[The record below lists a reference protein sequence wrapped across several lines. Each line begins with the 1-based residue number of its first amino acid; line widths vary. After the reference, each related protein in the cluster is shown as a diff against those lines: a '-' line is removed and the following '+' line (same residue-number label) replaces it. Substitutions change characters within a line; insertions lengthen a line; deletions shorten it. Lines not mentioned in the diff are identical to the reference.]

1 MKTLKLAV
9 LAAVSMAVAAQ
20 VQADQVTNLVQN
32 LSIQLLGYSQGGST
46 HFGNTV
52 TTNVNVVQVNTRQV
66 IQALGTANATTFSPQ
81 AKLVL
86 VTPGDG
92 SAPRIEV
99 RDSNNQPVDVSDF
112 FDIEA
117 LSGAVVGSVSNTK
130 TGRGS
135 SVTYEIGRFV
145 LQDAHGQSLSLHFNV
160 DGIVTGNISSPIFGP
175 ATPQNSTTDAN
186 VSGSGDRNGNLLI
199 LQGSI
204 EIFGRTL
211 EVEDT
216 GPIIS

>member
-1 MKTLKLAV
+1 MKSLKLAV
-9 LAAVSMAVAAQ
+9 LAVVSMAVAVQ

-32 LSIQLLGYSQGGST
+32 FSIQLVGYSQGGSS
-46 HFGNTV
+46 HFGNVV
-52 TTNVNVVQVNTRQV
+52 TTNVNVVQVGTRQV
-66 IQALGTANATTFSPQ
+66 IQSLGAANATTFSTF

-86 VTPGDG
+86 VTPQDG
-92 SAPRIEV
+92 SAIRVEV
-99 RDSNNQPVDVSDF
+99 RDGNNQPVDVTDF

-117 LSGAVVGSVSNTK
+117 LTGSLVASVSNTK

-135 SVTYEIGRFV
+135 SVTYEIGRFA

-160 DGIVTGNISSPIFGP
+160 DGIVTGSSSSPLFGP
-175 ATPQNSTTDAN
+175 ISPQNTTIDAN
-186 VSGSGDRNGNLLI
+186 VSGSGDRNGNFLI

-204 EIFGRTL
+204 EVFGRTL
-211 EVEDT
+211 EVEDS